1 MAASGRAAWRRWGPE
16 SVAGDSDRGVGA
28 RSGRSQVSGSSAR
41 HRPGARYDLSVDA
54 EWSPDRMSVSADR
67 YLDHLAAG
75 VWDLDAADVDM
86 SP

>member
-1 MAASGRAAWRRWGPE
+1 L
-16 SVAGDSDRGVGA
+16 
-28 RSGRSQVSGSSAR
+28 AR

-54 EWSPDRMSVSADR
+54 EWSPDGMSVSADR

>member
-1 MAASGRAAWRRWGPE
+1 
-16 SVAGDSDRGVGA
+16 
-28 RSGRSQVSGSSAR
+28 
-41 HRPGARYDLSVDA
+41 
-54 EWSPDRMSVSADR
+54 MSVSADR